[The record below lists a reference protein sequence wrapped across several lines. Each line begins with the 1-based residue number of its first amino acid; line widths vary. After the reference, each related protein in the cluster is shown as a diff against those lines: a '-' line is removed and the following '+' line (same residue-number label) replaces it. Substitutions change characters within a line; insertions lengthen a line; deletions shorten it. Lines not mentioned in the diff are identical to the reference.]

1 MMKTP
6 EQLAFGQEV
15 TELLEQMTEKQLRR
29 AARFVQLYIGQG
41 MSYDDAAAA
50 VEAEFQDT

>member
-1 MMKTP
+1 MKTP

-29 AARFVQLYIGQG
+29 AARFVQLYIVQG
-41 MSYDDAAAA
+41 MSYEDAAAA

>member
-1 MMKTP
+1 MKTP

-15 TELLEQMTEKQLRR
+15 TELLERMNEKQLRR
-29 AARFVQLYIGQG
+29 AARFMQLYIGQG
-41 MSYDDAAAA
+41 MSYEDAAAA